1 MLNLITDPWIP
12 VKCKE
17 GRRVIAPWQIA
28 ESDVLFP
35 DWPRPDFN
43 VACLELLIGLV
54 YMAAPLSDKK
64 AWKAR
69 KKPDPEGLKTALE
82 AYAPA
87 FFLMGDGPRF
97 LQDYDKLDG
106 TPKPVDTLFIDS
118 ASDQAKKR
126 NLDLMVHRQRYKCL
140 TLPEAA
146 MALYTLQDF
155 APAGGSGYLT
165 SMRGGGPLVTI
176 LDPGNTLWDLV
187 WLNVPFGQPW
197 MMRDLPWMRPTR
209 TSEKGKGSV
218 RPNDGKGQG
227 KPACSFTV
235 EAFFG
240 MPRRLR
246 LVGDEQGITGV
257 IQKRHGT
264 NYEGWVHP
272 LSPYYQPKSKS
283 SGKQQLGETPLPRHP
298 RAGRFGYRNWL
309 GLLMQTSDQTQQE
322 QGLASLALLLEEWRR
337 RDRGGDDSSEEV
349 SVLVAGWA
357 MKGGQAIPRDFV
369 YSVQPMRR
377 LSDEAL
383 FRLADF
389 IEAAEMVA
397 SMLHQALAPLVDK
410 GEARDAQRE
419 EFYLKTEPAFYEH
432 FRDIAEGGNPAEAW
446 LGEMRAQALS
456 QFDALAKPGL
466 SERGMK
472 EMKAIAEARKFLSIA
487 LHGHGKKIGALL
499 FQKLGLPVPTS
510 KTQKKGQAA

>member
-1 MLNLITDPWIP
+1 MNLITDPWIP

-54 YMAAPLSDKK
+54 YMATPPSDKK
-64 AWKAR
+64 DWKAR
-69 KKPDPEGLKTALE
+69 TKPDPEGLRTALE

-106 TPKPVDTLFIDS
+106 APKPVDTLFIDS
-118 ASDQAKKR
+118 ASDQAKKENR
-126 NLDLMVHRQRYKCL
+126 DLMVHRQRYKCL

-176 LDPGNTLWDLV
+176 LDPGKTLWDLV
-187 WLNVPFGQPW
+187 WLNVPFGQPS
-197 MMRDLPWMRPTR
+197 MMKDLPWMRPTR
-209 TSEKGKGSV
+209 TSEKGKGPV
-218 RPNDGKGQG
+218 RPNDGKDENA
-227 KPACSFTV
+227 PPFTA

-264 NYEGWVHP
+264 NYEGWQHP
-272 LSPYYQPKSKS
+272 LSPYYRMKS
-283 SGKQQLGETPLPRHP
+283 GEMPLPRHP

-309 GLLMQTSDQTQQE
+309 GVLIVGKPSREDEEGLEHRALILQE
-322 QGLASLALLLEEWRR
+322 WDGM
-337 RDRGGDDSSEEV
+337 DRPTGKQV
-349 SVLVAGWA
+349 SVIVAGWA
-357 MKGGQAIPRDFV
+357 MSKGSPLDFV
-369 YSVQPMRR
+369 FSRQPMQICSAEAVRR
-377 LSDEAL
+377 VKC
-383 FRLADF
+383 F

-397 SMLHQALAPLVDK
+397 SMLHQALASLLDK

-446 LGEMRAQALS
+446 LGEMRDQALS
-456 QFDALAKPGL
+456 QFDVLAKPGL

-487 LHGHGKKIGALL
+487 LHGHGKKTGASL
-499 FQKLGLPVPTS
+499 FQKLGLPVPTT
-510 KTQKKGQAA
+510 KAQKKGQAA

>member
-17 GRRVIAPWQIA
+17 GSRVIAPWQIA

-54 YMAAPLSDKK
+54 YMAAPPSDKK

-106 TPKPVDTLFIDS
+106 APNPVDMLFIDS
-118 ASDQAKKR
+118 AGDKAKKENR
-126 NLDLMVHRQRYKCL
+126 DLMVHRQRYKCL

-155 APAGGSGYLT
+155 APAGGAGNRT

-176 LDPGNTLWDLV
+176 LDPGKTLWDLV
-187 WLNVPFGQPW
+187 WLNVPFGQPS
-197 MMRDLPWMRPTR
+197 MMKDLPWMRPTR
-209 TSEKGKGSV
+209 TSEKGKGPV
-218 RPNDGKGQG
+218 RPNDGKDENA
-227 KPACSFTV
+227 PPFTA

-257 IQKRHGT
+257 IQKPYGT
-264 NYEGWVHP
+264 NYKGWVHP

-283 SGKQQLGETPLPRHP
+283 SGKQQLGEMPRPQHP

-309 GLLMQTSDQTQQE
+309 GVLIVGKPSREDEEGLEHRALILQE
-322 QGLASLALLLEEWRR
+322 WDGM
-337 RDRGGDDSSEEV
+337 DRPTGKQV
-349 SVLVAGWA
+349 SVIVAGWA
-357 MKGGQAIPRDFV
+357 MSKGSPLDFV
-369 YSVQPMRR
+369 FSRQPMQICSAEAVRR
-377 LSDEAL
+377 VK
-383 FRLADF
+383 RF

-446 LGEMRAQALS
+446 LSEMRAQALS

-487 LHGHGKKIGALL
+487 LHGRGKKIGALL
-499 FQKLGLPVPTS
+499 FQKLGLPVPTT
-510 KTQKKGQAA
+510 KAQKKGQAA

>member
-54 YMAAPLSDKK
+54 YMATPPSDKK
-64 AWKAR
+64 DWKAR
-69 KKPDPEGLKTALE
+69 TKPDPEGLRTALE

-106 TPKPVDTLFIDS
+106 APNPVDMLFIDS
-118 ASDQAKKR
+118 AGGQTMRK
-126 NLDLMVHRQRYKCL
+126 NLDLMVHRHRYKCL

-155 APAGGSGYLT
+155 APAGGAGNRT

-176 LDPGNTLWDLV
+176 LDPGKTLWDLV
-187 WLNVPFGQPW
+187 WLNVPFGQPS
-197 MMRDLPWMRPTR
+197 MMKDLPWMRPTR
-209 TSEKGKGSV
+209 TSEKGKGPV
-218 RPNDGKGQG
+218 RPNDGKDE
-227 KPACSFTV
+227 KAPPFTV

-257 IQKRHGT
+257 IQKPYGT
-264 NYEGWVHP
+264 NYEGWQHP
-272 LSPYYQPKSKS
+272 LSPYYRMKS
-283 SGKQQLGETPLPRHP
+283 GEMPLPRHP

-309 GLLMQTSDQTQQE
+309 GLLMQTGDKTQRE
-322 QGLASLALLLEEWRR
+322 QGLASLALVLEEWRC
-337 RDRGGDDSSEEV
+337 RDRGEDDSSEEV

-357 MKGGQAIPRDFV
+357 MNNMSPRDFV
-369 YSVQPMRR
+369 YSAQPMRR

-397 SMLHQALAPLVDK
+397 SMLHQALASLLDK

-446 LGEMRAQALS
+446 LGEMRDQALS
-456 QFDALAKPGL
+456 QFDVLAKPGL

-487 LHGHGKKIGALL
+487 LHGHGKKTGASL
-499 FQKLGLPVPTS
+499 FQKLGLPVPTT
-510 KTQKKGQAA
+510 KAQKKGQAA